1 MIKSLAGATIV
12 VPDLDAAIAAYRE
25 WLGYQPS
32 PVVAFDAAEAEAWK
46 APQAAGART
55 STLTP
60 ESGEARFLRL
70 VEGRPD
76 PAFRPMGALG
86 WNAVEIIVQDVEAL
100 AVKLARPGSPFA
112 VIGAPA
118 VLDFD
123 FTDKIKAMQVSGPGG
138 EVLYLTEVAEP
149 VPGFDL
155 PEAKSFVGQPFI
167 MVMGS
172 RDIDA
177 AARPYVERGRTLSPI
192 FEARIDV
199 LSDAHGIDR
208 MRRHQLATVAFD
220 EASLIEI
227 DIFPPTAIDRPLSS
241 LGLPSGIAIAHFHG
255 AGGERVDRLVGG
267 AGEWIEVRP

>member
-12 VPDLDAAIAAYRE
+12 VPDLDAAIAAYRD

-32 PVVAFDAAEAEAWK
+32 PVGSFDAAEADAWK
-46 APQAAGART
+46 APTAAGARM
-55 STLTP
+55 STLNP

-76 PAFRPMGALG
+76 PAFRPMAALG

-100 AVKLARPGSPFA
+100 ATRLSRPGSPFA
-112 VIGAPA
+112 IIGAPA

-123 FTDKIKAMQVSGPGG
+123 FTDKIKAMQVAGPGG

-155 PEAKSFVGQPFI
+155 PKAKSFVGQPFI

-172 RDIDA
+172 RDIEA
-177 AARPYVERGRTLSPI
+177 AALPYVERGRALSPI

-199 LSDAHGIDR
+199 LSEAHGIDSLH
-208 MRRHQLATVAFD
+208 RHRLATVAFD

-227 DIFPPTAIDRPLSS
+227 DAFPSTAIDRPASS
-241 LGLPSGIAIAHFHG
+241 IGLPSGIAIAHFHG
-255 AGGERVDRLVGG
+255 TAPAGAERFVGG
-267 AGEWIEVRP
+267 AGEWIELRP

>member
-12 VPDLDAAIAAYRE
+12 VPDLDAAIAAYRD
-25 WLGYQPS
+25 WLGYRPS
-32 PVVAFDAAEAEAWK
+32 PVTPFDAAEAQAWNAPK
-46 APQAAGART
+46 AAAAR
-55 STLTP
+55 SATLTP

-70 VEGRPD
+70 VEAAPD
-76 PAFRPMGALG
+76 PAYRPMAALG
-86 WNAVEIIVQDVEAL
+86 WAAIEIIVQDVEAL
-100 AVKLARPGSPFA
+100 ATRLAEPGSPFA

-123 FTDKIKAMQVSGPGG
+123 FTDKIKAMQATGPGG

-172 RDIDA
+172 RGIEA
-177 AARPYVERGRTLSPI
+177 AAHSYVERGRALSPI
-192 FEARIDV
+192 FEARIEV
-199 LSDAHGIDR
+199 LSEAHGIDPLH
-208 MRRHQLATVAFD
+208 RHRLATVAFD

-227 DIFPPTAIDRPLSS
+227 DEFPDTAIDRPSS
-241 LGLPSGIAIAHFHG
+241 AIGLPSGIAIVHFHG
-255 AGGERVDRLVGG
+255 AGPAGIERIVGG
-267 AGEWIEVRP
+267 AGEWIELRP

>member
-32 PVVAFDAAEAEAWK
+32 PMVAFDTAEADAWN
-46 APQAAGART
+46 AAQAAGARM
-55 STLTP
+55 STLNP

-100 AVKLARPGSPFA
+100 AAKLARPGSPFA
-112 VIGAPA
+112 IIGAPA

-123 FTDKIKAMQVSGPGG
+123 FTDKIKAMQVAGPGG

-172 RDIDA
+172 RDIEA
-177 AARPYVERGRTLSPI
+177 AARPYVERGRALSPI

-199 LSDAHGIDR
+199 LSDAYGIDSLH
-208 MRRHQLATVAFD
+208 RHRLATVAFD

-227 DIFPPTAIDRPLSS
+227 DAFPSAAIDRPTSS
-241 LGLPSGIAIAHFHG
+241 IGLPSGIAIAHFHG
-255 AGGERVDRLVGG
+255 TAAAGAERFVGG
-267 AGEWIEVRP
+267 AGEWIELRP